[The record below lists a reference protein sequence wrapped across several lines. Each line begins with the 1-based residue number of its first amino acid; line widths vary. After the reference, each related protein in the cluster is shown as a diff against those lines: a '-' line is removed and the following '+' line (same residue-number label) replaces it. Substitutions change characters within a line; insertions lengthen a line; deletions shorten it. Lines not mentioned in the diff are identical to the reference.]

1 MSAGTGKGGKG
12 RKGGAD
18 IDALRGE
25 IDALDGRLLE
35 ALNRRAALAR
45 RIGELKAGAPAYRP
59 EREAQILRR
68 LAAAN
73 PGPLANERIAAVFRE
88 VISSCRALEQ
98 ALRVAYL
105 GPAGTF
111 SEMAAL
117 KQFGRAVETLP
128 FATFD
133 EVFRAAETGGADFAV
148 VPVENSTEGAV
159 GRSLDLLLQTPLR
172 ICGEIRL
179 RVHQNLMRKASG
191 NKTGT
196 KGVKRVYSHAQS
208 LGQCQRWLAQHLPQA
223 ERVPVSSN
231 AEAARLA
238 AKEPSAC
245 AIGPQIA
252 AERYGLALLAAR
264 IEDEPNNITR
274 FLALGAIDP
283 GPTGRDATSIVM
295 SAPNRPGAVHAL
307 LSPLAK
313 HGVSMSRFESRPTRV
328 GQWEY
333 YFYADLIGHRSDAP
347 VGAALAELQKLAP
360 FLKVLG
366 SYPVAD

>member
-1 MSAGTGKGGKG
+1 VSRKS
-12 RKGGAD
+12 KGGAD
-18 IDALRGE
+18 IAALRGE

-35 ALNRRAALAR
+35 TLNQRAALAR
-45 RIGELKAGAPAYRP
+45 RIGGLKAGAPAYRP

-68 LAAAN
+68 MAAAN
-73 PGPLANERIAAVFRE
+73 RGPLGNERIAAVFRE

-117 KQFGRAVETLP
+117 KQFGQAVQTLP
-128 FATFD
+128 FASFD
-133 EVFRAAETGGADFAV
+133 EVFRSAETGGADFAV

-179 RVHQNLMRKASG
+179 RVHQNLMRKVAG
-191 NKTGT
+191 KKGGT
-196 KGVKRVYSHAQS
+196 AGVKRVYSHAQS
-208 LGQCQRWLAQHLPQA
+208 LGQCQRWLAQHLPRA

-238 AKEPSAC
+238 SREPSAC
-245 AIGPQIA
+245 AIGPEIA
-252 AERYGLALLAAR
+252 AERYGLKLLAAR
-264 IEDEPNNITR
+264 IEDEPNNVTR

-295 SAPNRPGAVHAL
+295 SAPNQPGAVHAL

-313 HGVSMSRFESRPTRV
+313 HRVSMSRFESRPTRV

-347 VGAALAELQKLAP
+347 VAAALAELEKLAP

>member
-1 MSAGTGKGGKG
+1 MSARKATGGK
-12 RKGGAD
+12 RKGAAD
-18 IDALRGE
+18 IAALRGE
-25 IDALDGRLLE
+25 IDALDDRLLE

-45 RIGELKAGAPAYRP
+45 RIGGLKAGAPAYRP

-68 LAAAN
+68 MAAAN
-73 PGPLANERIAAVFRE
+73 KGPLGNERIAAVFRE

-117 KQFGRAVETLP
+117 RQFGHAVEAKP
-128 FATFD
+128 YATFD

-179 RVHQNLMRKASG
+179 RVHQNLMRKG
-191 NKTGT
+191 RDT

-238 AKEPSAC
+238 AKEPSSC
-245 AIGPQIA
+245 AIGPAIA
-252 AERYGLALLAAR
+252 AGRYGLKLLAAR
-264 IEDEPNNITR
+264 IEDEPNNVTR

-295 SAPNRPGAVHAL
+295 SAPNQPGAVHAL
-307 LSPLAK
+307 LSPLAR
-313 HGVSMSRFESRPTRV
+313 HGVSMSRLESRPTRV

-333 YFYADLIGHRSDAP
+333 YFYADLIGHRTDAP
-347 VGAALAELQKLAP
+347 VAAALAELEKLAP

>member
-1 MSAGTGKGGKG
+1 VSAKG
-12 RKGGAD
+12 RKGEKGGSGGAD
-18 IDALRGE
+18 IAALRGE
-25 IDALDGRLLE
+25 IDALDDRLLE
-35 ALNRRAALAR
+35 GINRRAALAR

-59 EREAQILRR
+59 EREAAILRR
-68 LAAAN
+68 MAAAN
-73 PGPLANERIAAVFRE
+73 RGPLASERIVGVFRE
-88 VISSCRALEQ
+88 VISACRALEQ
-98 ALRVAYL
+98 SIRVAYL

-117 KQFGRAVETLP
+117 KQFGHAVQTLP
-128 FATFD
+128 FASFD
-133 EVFRAAETGGADFAV
+133 EVFRAAEAGEADFAV

-179 RVHQNLMRKASG
+179 RVHQNLMRKAAG
-191 NKTGT
+191 MR
-196 KGVKRVYSHAQS
+196 GVKRVYSHAQS
-208 LGQCQRWLAQHLPQA
+208 LGQCQRWLAQHLPGA

-238 AKEPSAC
+238 AKEATAC
-245 AIGPQIA
+245 AIGPEIA
-252 AERYGLALLAAR
+252 AARYGLQLLAAN

-295 SAPNRPGAVHAL
+295 SAPNQPGAVHAL
-307 LSPLAK
+307 LSPVAK
-313 HGVSMSRFESRPTRV
+313 HGVSMSRLESRPTRV

-347 VGAALAELQKLAP
+347 VAAALAELEKLAP